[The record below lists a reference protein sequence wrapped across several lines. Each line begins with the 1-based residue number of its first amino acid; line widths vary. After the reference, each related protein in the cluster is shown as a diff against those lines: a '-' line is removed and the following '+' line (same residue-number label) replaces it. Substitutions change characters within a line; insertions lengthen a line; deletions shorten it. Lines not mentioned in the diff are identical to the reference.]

1 MRLSSRNEWILVA
14 ILIAYIAF
22 VPPFQTVRDILA
34 TSVGKAAAL
43 AGIVYVY
50 KFVSCPA
57 ALLLLVAYVRCAKTN
72 IWEGMDIIE
81 TPPKCTGTDV
91 FNPVTK
97 VCEKPKATSTPESVG
112 STPSTAAPA
121 STYQPGPLSTAPI
134 TVPGAGMPT
143 TSGSPIP
150 PTTGG
155 PQPGA
160 GTRSGFGSAQ

>member
-1 MRLSSRNEWILVA
+1 MLLSSRNEWIA
-14 ILIAYIAF
+14 IAALIAYIAF
-22 VPPFQTVRDILA
+22 VPPFQAVRDILA

-50 KFVSCPA
+50 KYVSCPV
-57 ALLLLVAYVRCAKTN
+57 ALLLLVAYVRCAKTG
-72 IWEGMDIIE
+72 IWEGMDVIE

-91 FNPVTK
+91 FNPVKK
-97 VCEKPKATSTPESVG
+97 VCEKPTAETPESMG
-112 STPSTAAPA
+112 ASPATAAPA
-121 STYQPGPLSTAPI
+121 STYQAGPLSTAPI

-143 TSGSPIP
+143 TSGSPLP
-150 PTTGG
+150 QTTGG